1 MAGAGA
7 VPRSPKHMPAG
18 DMEAINSDSSSDD
31 DTDEDAA
38 AAAAWS
44 AMNLPDMDD
53 ATRQLILDSIKA
65 NAASDEEDDE
75 VDLRQMLTDQPITV
89 VEPEGP
95 HPAEGAEDTTAAA
108 GATAAED
115 AVSQQAADSQAGA
128 FSLAEAQQA
137 SAQPTMV
144 KVPFKKLD
152 SDVLEDYDQ
161 WDQDYWRSNMPE
173 AVDATVAAAQ
183 IWSRIIRAPRKRGK
197 HILID
202 VCSPR
207 EHVTNPDA
215 VNTSQ
220 GHLVRQV
227 VATTD
232 KKLWL
237 GPGGYRLARKSR
249 WGDLWPKYYQDYAL
263 TLDLSHTQR
272 PKDEEST

>member
-7 VPRSPKHMPAG
+7 VPRSPKHMPTKASV
-18 DMEAINSDSSSDD
+18 DSDSSSDND
-31 DTDEDAA
+31 SDED

-44 AMNLPDMDD
+44 AMNLPDIDD

-75 VDLRQMLTDQPITV
+75 DDIRQALSDQPTTIAMPEEPHTFV
-89 VEPEGP
+89 DVEGT
-95 HPAEGAEDTTAAA
+95 AAAA

-115 AVSQQAADSQAGA
+115 AIVQQKADLQAGA
-128 FSLAEAQQA
+128 STLVETQQA
-137 SAQPTMV
+137 PAKPALV
-144 KVPFKKLD
+144 RAPFKKLD

-161 WDQDYWRSNMPE
+161 WDQDYWQSNMPE
-173 AVDATVAAAQ
+173 AVDTTVAAAQ

-202 VCSPR
+202 ICSPR

-215 VNTSQ
+215 VDTSH

-263 TLDLSHTQR
+263 TLDLTHTQR
-272 PKDEEST
+272 PTGEESM